1 MSKSGEALSKAL
13 VVAPNAALSVFR
25 TIMDVAIDGAGP
37 LPGARKAAGATLNRK
52 GEVEAAIDALVRSH
66 IGMAG
71 AQGFLANLGGWVTIP
86 VALPANMGA
95 LATLQARMVAAIS
108 HLRGYDVD
116 DPRVRTAIFTC
127 LLTQDSVDELIRNE
141 KIPSTPMAMATA
153 PVSDPELEK
162 TVATHVVE
170 TLGSLATGKRVAVM
184 GMKKIPLL
192 GVGIGAGTDG
202 MATWQVAR
210 YAKEQFPSRRMG

>member
-25 TIMDVAIDGAGP
+25 TIMDVAIDCAVL
-37 LPGARKAAGATLNRK
+37 LPGARKAAGTTLNRK
-52 GEVEAAIDALVRSH
+52 GEVEAAIDVLVRNH

-86 VALPANMGA
+86 VALPANMSA

-127 LLTQDSVDELIRNE
+127 LLTQDNVDELIRNE

-192 GVGIGAGTDG
+192 GGGIGAGTDG
-202 MATWQVAR
+202 MGTWQVAR